1 MKKLNVFRI
10 NFEKQIIN
18 LKSASFILISLMAIS
33 SCVPAKKFKELE
45 ERERICADEL
55 VKYKKSSADF
65 EALAK
70 DLQTKY
76 DLAST
81 DVAKLRKDT
90 SVLGSTYRLLKR
102 DFDVLKNQ
110 HVSLETS
117 FEKLKNLSAKET
129 AALQADLENKNRE
142 LQKKEDALVKL
153 DKELKE
159 KQALLVEREKR
170 VNELEEAIRK
180 KDAVVQLLKAKV
192 ANALRGFENQG
203 LSVVQ
208 KNGKIYVS
216 LEAKLLFKSG
226 STFVEPE
233 GRKALVE
240 LGRVLENEKDLEI
253 VVEGHTDTDKLN
265 SSVSPKNNW
274 ELSVLRATSVVDIL
288 LSNSTMSPT
297 QVMAAGRGEFLPID
311 PNDKA
316 KNRRIEV
323 IISPNLNELFEIIS
337 TE

>member
-1 MKKLNVFRI
+1 MKTILSFV
-10 NFEKQIIN
+10 IITI
-18 LKSASFILISLMAIS
+18 LLTACVSA
-33 SCVPAKKFKELE
+33 KRFKELE

-55 VKYKKSSADF
+55 AKFKKSSNDF
-65 EALAK
+65 EAQVK

-76 DLAST
+76 DVASK
-81 DVAKLRKDT
+81 DVNQLKQDTTKL
-90 SVLGSTYRLLKR
+90 GNACRLLKR
-102 DFDVLKNQ
+102 DYDLLKSQ
-110 HVSLETS
+110 HTSLETS

-142 LQKKEDALVKL
+142 LQKKEDSLVKL
-153 DKELKE
+153 DQELKD
-159 KQALLVEREKR
+159 KQKLLLEREKR

-203 LSVVQ
+203 LTVVQ

-240 LGRVLENEKDLEI
+240 LGKVLENEKDLEI

-265 SSVSPKNNW
+265 SSVSPRNNW
-274 ELSVLRATSVVDIL
+274 ELSVLRATSVVEIL
-288 LSNSTMSPT
+288 LSNSSTSPT
-297 QVMAAGRGEFLPID
+297 QIMAAGRGEFLPLD
-311 PNDKA
+311 ASDKA

-337 TE
+337 D